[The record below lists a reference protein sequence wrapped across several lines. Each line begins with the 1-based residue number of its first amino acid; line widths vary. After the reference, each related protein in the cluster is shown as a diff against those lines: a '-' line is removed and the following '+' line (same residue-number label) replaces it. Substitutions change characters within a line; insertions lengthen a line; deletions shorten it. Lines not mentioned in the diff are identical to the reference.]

1 MKKGSV
7 ILGEET
13 IKMLPRIFLAG
24 FVLFFIFLILGVYL
38 ARDVRTEELEHSLL
52 IKRLF
57 YDQNCFSFT
66 DERSYPGIIDLNKF
80 QEERLEKCAFKEKI
94 GYRLDLKEMN
104 GDSIKSVEVN
114 KKITALLD
122 FCDTQ
127 KKNFQCYQDRNFV
140 LVEEQGER
148 RNALLDIFVV
158 IRDEA

>member
-13 IKMLPRIFLAG
+13 IKMLPRIFLTG

-38 ARDVRTEELEHSLL
+38 ARDVRTEDLERSLL

-66 DERSYPGIIDLNKF
+66 DERSYPGIIDLSKF
-80 QEERLEKCAFKEKI
+80 QEERLEKCAFKENI
-94 GYRLDLKEMN
+94 GYKLDLREMN
-104 GDSIKSVEVN
+104 GDSIKSVDVN
-114 KKITALLD
+114 KKLTTLLD
-122 FCDTQ
+122 FCDTS
-127 KKNFQCYQDRNFV
+127 KKNFQCYQDRSFV
-140 LVEEQGER
+140 LVEDQGVR